1 MISIFLFPKL
11 NSSLFKLVSTDIDNN
26 EDDTTGYCGTNA
38 QEKSARHRTINPPSV
53 IHPLIRLSKDSAPH
67 LSTFIQ
73 PNQTKV
79 MPTFGNTPHV
89 MMVRYWYGISLSFQH
104 SNELSSHLGKRDQK
118 LQDIALIT
126 YSMRF
131 SKDIEKKKGK
141 GGKEKAIFKNF

>member
-89 MMVRYWYGISLSFQH
+89 MMVRYC
-104 SNELSSHLGKRDQK
+104 HLGKRDQK